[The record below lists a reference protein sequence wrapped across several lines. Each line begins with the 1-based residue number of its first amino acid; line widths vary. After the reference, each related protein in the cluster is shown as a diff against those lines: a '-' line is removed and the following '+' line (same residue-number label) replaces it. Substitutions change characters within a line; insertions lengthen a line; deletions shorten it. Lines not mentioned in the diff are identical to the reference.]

1 MQVSI
6 LLQAKGSK
14 VVTVRSSA
22 LVSEVVDVLDQH
34 RIGAVVVAE
43 GGALL
48 GVLSERDVVR
58 ALAARGAAVLDE
70 PASAL
75 MTAKVVTCQPDT
87 TLDEL
92 MTTMTE
98 RRIRHV
104 PVVVDGSM
112 VGLVSIGDV
121 VKHQIAELVRES
133 EAIHG
138 YLANPY

>member
-14 VVTVRSSA
+14 VVTVRSTA
-22 LVSEVVDVLDQH
+22 QVADVVGVLDQH
-34 RIGAVVVAE
+34 RIGAVVVAD
-43 GGALL
+43 GGELL

-58 ALAARGAAVLDE
+58 ALANRGAAVLDE
-70 PASAL
+70 PTHAL
-75 MTAKVVTCQPDT
+75 MTTEVVTCQPDT

-92 MTTMTE
+92 MSTMTE

-104 PVVVDGSM
+104 PVVVDGSL
-112 VGLVSIGDV
+112 VGIVSIGDV

-133 EAIHG
+133 EAIHD
-138 YLANPY
+138 YIANPY